1 MTKEQENLYLNNIWC
16 GMCNF
21 YGAIS
26 GEATCSKCP
35 FKDDSEMCYDS
46 QDYSY
51 EKFGNFIKGIKL
63 SK

>member
-1 MTKEQENLYLNNIWC
+1 
-16 GMCNF
+16 MCNF

>member
-1 MTKEQENLYLNNIWC
+1 MKDSKQEYITKIWC

-26 GEATCSKCP
+26 GKETCSKCP
-35 FKDDSEMCYDS
+35 FKDDPEMCYDDEYC
-46 QDYSY
+46 DYD
-51 EKFGNFIKGIKL
+51 KFEEFLKGIKL